1 MSILTEF
8 KSSIPSCVYALKD
21 GTQAIFMFGRYRTD
35 NESYIAELK
44 HEIKMKH
51 PHISGGDQVDTGL
64 DNPLVGLE
72 AKFRA
77 KFLAEQA
84 AEHAAAVKKSN
95 DMGGN
100 QDINQNFGALSS
112 EGSQLTVGSE
122 QTQVGITD
130 TSKPIPVVPISS
142 ASKSVLNLNKV

>member
-1 MSILTEF
+1 MAIMTEF
-8 KSSIPSCVYALKD
+8 KSSLPSCVYALKD

-35 NESYIAELK
+35 NEAYIAELK
-44 HEIKMKH
+44 HEIALKH
-51 PHISGGDQVDTGL
+51 PHITGGIQIDTAD
-64 DNPLVGLE
+64 DNPLAGLE

-84 AEHAAAVKKSN
+84 ALATAATDKAN

-100 QDINQNFGALSS
+100 GNINQNFGALTS
-112 EGSQLTVGSE
+112 EGSQLSIGSE
-122 QTQVGITD
+122 EVKTGVTD

-142 ASKSVLNLNKV
+142 SKTPMGLKIK

>member
-1 MSILTEF
+1 MAIITEF
-8 KSSIPSCVYALKD
+8 KSSLPSCQYAFKD
-21 GTQAIFMFGRYRTD
+21 GTAAIFMFGRYRTD
-35 NESYIAELK
+35 NEDYIAELK

-51 PHISGGDQVDTGL
+51 PHITGGNQIDTAI

-84 AEHAAAVKKSN
+84 AEHAAALDKSN

-100 QDINQNFGALSS
+100 RNINQNFGALTSD
-112 EGSQLTVGSE
+112 GSQLAIGSE
-122 QTQVGITD
+122 DVKIGVTD
-130 TSKPIPVVPISS
+130 TSKATPVVPISS
-142 ASKSVLNLNKV
+142 SKVPLILK

>member
-1 MSILTEF
+1 MPTLTEF

-35 NESYIAELK
+35 NEAYIAELK
-44 HEIKMKH
+44 HEIALKH
-51 PHISGGDQVDTGL
+51 PHITGGTQIDTAD
-64 DNPLVGLE
+64 DNPLAGLE

-84 AEHAAAVKKSN
+84 AEQAAAVAKSN

-100 QDINQNFGALSS
+100 GNINQNFGALTSD
-112 EGSQLTVGSE
+112 GSQLSIGSE
-122 QTQVGITD
+122 EVKPGITD
-130 TSKPIPVVPISS
+130 TSKPIPVVPVSS
-142 ASKSVLNLNKV
+142 SKTPIGLKLK

>member
-1 MSILTEF
+1 MPKVTEF
-8 KSSIPSCVYALKD
+8 KSSLPSCAYALKD

-35 NESYIAELK
+35 NKDYIEELK

-51 PHISGGDQVDTGL
+51 PHISGGQEVDTEA
-64 DNPLVGLE
+64 DNPLIGLE

-84 AEHAAAVKKSN
+84 AERAAAMDKAN

-100 QDINQNFGALSS
+100 QSINQNFGALSS
-112 EGSQLTVGSE
+112 DGSQLSVGSE
-122 QTQVGITD
+122 EPKIGVTD

-142 ASKSVLNLNKV
+142 SPKSILNLNKV